1 MNARL
6 RVLVLG
12 IVTVLALPLL
22 IKTARAAS
30 LGGWTGKALNPG
42 DVACFDSQD
51 NGSIQ
56 SRCSGLHQWDIP
68 LLITSG
74 GTHTTRIYT
83 QAGVGGGTC
92 TLYGF
97 SQTGFLMAQQGGNL
111 AAGGVVTLAV
121 SMPAGAGANL
131 LIRCLVPNGGVI
143 QSVDYNQ

>member
-1 MNARL
+1 MNTRL

-30 LGGWTGKALNPG
+30 LGGWTGKALNPP
-42 DVACFDSQD
+42 DVACFDSTD

-56 SRCSGLHQWDIP
+56 SKCTGTHQWDIP

-74 GTHTTRIYT
+74 GTHTARIYT
-83 QAGVGGGTC
+83 EAGAGGGTC

-97 SQTGFLMAQQGGNL
+97 SQTGFLMGQQGAPL
-111 AAGGVVTLAV
+111 AANGVITLAV

-131 LIRCLVPNGGVI
+131 LIRCLVPNGGII